1 LADAAIFGIELAA
14 LADKLQM
21 LERVAAAATQGVAAV
36 SSFQPPPRNGSRE
49 AARGPKSA
57 KALEALQK
65 EFDVLEDA
73 SLHCFVWGESGHQ
86 DVLSSKSSVGTEVS
100 GHILVKPILD
110 SLGMLVAP

>member
-1 LADAAIFGIELAA
+1 MSISPTSAFHHSPPGTFLGSPCIPSDAAIFGSELAA

-73 SLHCFVWGESGHQ
+73 SLHFYQFFCLE
-86 DVLSSKSSVGTEVS
+86 
-100 GHILVKPILD
+100 
-110 SLGMLVAP
+110 